1 VNAAGYIGIFVASLA
16 TALAVVASAPRHAR
30 WTADHGGS
38 GIQKHHTG
46 APSRIGLVPIAAAC
60 LLALWLQGTQ
70 PALPSGDPLAMLLL
84 CAAPAALIG
93 LLEDVMRDVRA
104 RFRLIGPAVGA
115 LMGILALDTAI
126 PSFGVPALDGLLQH
140 WPVALAFTL
149 LMVVGFTQAMNIVDG
164 LNGLASGLGL
174 MMLLATAVAAYRVD
188 DAMVLHLALVVAA
201 ATVGF
206 MALNF
211 PRGLLFLGDGGAYF
225 LGFVLAQ
232 LWILLLVRNSG
243 EVSPWF
249 VMAVAA
255 HPTIETIFSIVRRRL
270 LARRRAN
277 ATAPDRQHLHTLM
290 YRRCT
295 RLRGSADPRASG
307 SWGANAAASAML
319 LAAAA
324 VPMALACLRP
334 DSALWN
340 LALLVFSVFAY
351 LVQFRRLVRF
361 RGPWPLTRSGPRTDP
376 ELPEKF
382 VETRA

>member
-1 VNAAGYIGIFVASLA
+1 VNAANYIGIFVASLVA
-16 TALAVVASAPRHAR
+16 ALVVVASAPLHFR

-46 APSRIGLVPIAAAC
+46 APPRIGLVPIAVAC

-70 PALPSGDPLAMLLL
+70 PALRSGDPLALLLL

-93 LLEDVMRDVRA
+93 LLEDVMRNVRA
-104 RFRLIGPAVGA
+104 RFRLIGPAAGA
-115 LMGILALDTAI
+115 LMGVLALDTAI
-126 PSFGVPALDGLLQH
+126 PSFGVPLLDGLLQH
-140 WPVALAFTL
+140 WPIAVAFTL

-188 DAMVLHLALVVAA
+188 DTVVLHLALVVAA
-201 ATVGF
+201 ATAGF
-206 MALNF
+206 LAVNF

-225 LGFVLAQ
+225 LGFALAQ
-232 LWILLLVRNSG
+232 LWILLLVRNPG
-243 EVSPWF
+243 DVSPWF

-270 LARRRAN
+270 LARRRIN

-295 RLRGSADPRASG
+295 RLRWSAEERSACPWA
-307 SWGANAAASAML
+307 ANASASAML
-319 LAAAA
+319 LAFAA

-340 LALLVFSVFAY
+340 LTLLVLSVAAY
-351 LVQFRRLVRF
+351 LVQFRRLVHF
-361 RGPWPLTRSGPRTDP
+361 RGPWPLTRTPAPPAPALADN
-376 ELPEKF
+376 F